1 MKENRKLPSMDRHT
15 IGPPADIPILKY
27 YEGIFDTVFVSLN
40 PFAQILDSSNYT
52 LENFWEE
59 DLNETWKQHLLKNTN
74 PVTWKNIVEI
84 SSLKNIN
91 EIDIALR
98 TSILGLNLDKQ
109 NYELESLLES
119 TLEKSQNISP
129 VEGRIPHGN
138 INFILKAIKSLN
150 YEWIC
155 IGSEFGDYMELVWI
169 DDLINDVKELTLQT
183 NLYTYDRK
191 ILITC
196 HWDSF
201 QTYIC
206 SSCEIVEKIVQHA
219 NLEGFYANANTEV
232 YWSLR
237 NEQFG

>member
-1 MKENRKLPSMDRHT
+1 
-15 IGPPADIPILKY
+15 
-27 YEGIFDTVFVSLN
+27 
-40 PFAQILDSSNYT
+40 
-52 LENFWEE
+52 
-59 DLNETWKQHLLKNTN
+59 
-74 PVTWKNIVEI
+74 
-84 SSLKNIN
+84 
-91 EIDIALR
+91 
-98 TSILGLNLDKQ
+98 
-109 NYELESLLES
+109 
-119 TLEKSQNISP
+119 
-129 VEGRIPHGN
+129 
-138 INFILKAIKSLN
+138 
-150 YEWIC
+150 
-155 IGSEFGDYMELVWI
+155 MELVWI

-206 SSCEIVEKIVQHA
+206 SSREIVEKIVQNA